1 MLLLSPLEGIEKIK
15 TEKKQKTKAK
25 TKTKND
31 NYSLNNHASVY
42 KLNRPFAA
50 KPSRDIFFLKLW
62 AIT

>member
-15 TEKKQKTKAK
+15 TEKKNKTK

-31 NYSLNNHASVY
+31 NNYSLNNHASVY

-50 KPSRDIFFLKLW
+50 KPSRDLLFIKSW

>member
-15 TEKKQKTKAK
+15 TEKKNKTK

-31 NYSLNNHASVY
+31 NNYSLNNHASVY